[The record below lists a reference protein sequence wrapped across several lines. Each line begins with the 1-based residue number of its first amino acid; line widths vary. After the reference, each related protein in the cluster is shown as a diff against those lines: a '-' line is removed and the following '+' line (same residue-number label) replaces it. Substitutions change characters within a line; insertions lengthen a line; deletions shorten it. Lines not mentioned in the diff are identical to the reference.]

1 METAMKLLN
10 MFSSHEGAGKIK
22 DEKDRGYRQKYME
35 HVQHRFRLMKD
46 LNARLGENVL
56 LDHRY
61 TKLIIVEDCLHKD
74 LREQDVMAW
83 GSAKIG
89 KGQKRSISMVDFFKA
104 DEDGQT
110 PQIVLLVGP
119 AAIGKTMTA
128 KKIMLDWASER
139 LYQKKFEYSFYISC
153 WTLNLGSEQASIV
166 DLILKNC
173 PSERPPIEYMLTHPE
188 KLLFLIDGV
197 DELRFLLDQPESN
210 LCSDPWQKKPIA
222 ATLSSLFRKK
232 VLRESYLIITTRP
245 TGLEK
250 LWQCLGQ
257 ARYAEILG
265 FAEPQRK
272 EYFHKYFNDAEEAN
286 QAFHL
291 VKDEKMLFTICFVPL
306 VCWIVCTV
314 MKQQMEREEDIAQ
327 TAKTMTGTYMLYL
340 FCLLKAHRRHSS
352 PAVHATLKGLCS
364 LATDQICR
372 QNILFGAEEMKKHGL
387 ETSDSL
393 FLSENI
399 FQKGANCECLY
410 SFVHLSFQEFLA
422 ALFYVLEKEEFATKE
437 FEIKRKHVKK
447 MLADYGKTRNYLML
461 TVRFLFGLLNEER
474 MKDLEKKL
482 SYRFSPKIKSDLLE
496 WIRTKPRTLSLFLES
511 YGVLASGPYRALLP
525 LTQTLEKTYQFE
537 EFHCL
542 YEIQEES
549 FVRSA
554 LSQVTY
560 INVTHRILT
569 KIDQVVLS
577 FCLRHAPKLE
587 SLGLKSCEFQFG
599 DLYDFPRQQK
609 QVPLDPRLSPI
620 YLLCQALKDPSC
632 NLKTLKLWWCS
643 LTGAGYKDL
652 ANVLCSP
659 RLAELELGGDNSL
672 EDTSVQQLCK
682 GLKHPSCRLRRLR
695 LWSCRLTGACC
706 GDLASVLIS
715 NMHLTELDLRGNLG
729 LGDHGMQKLCDG
741 LRHPRCMLQRLRL
754 RYCSLTAMSCLELAQ
769 VLSTSQALQELDL
782 GRNKLGLNGMK
793 LLCKGLMHAS
803 CRLKTL
809 VLRECSLRADSCHE
823 MALALGHPCA
833 LVELDLQ
840 DNQLGMAGVEELCQ
854 GLRQPGCQL
863 QTLWL
868 SPHTVTEEM
877 WPDLRTIKEAKPGL
891 VIKSHE

>member
-1 METAMKLLN
+1 MHKATKQPGEQLLQARGGEDRRWRRSPCAGGWAGVCRLHRVRQNPSAVSKEPPRESTGCPQVEIPTTQDRAMETAMKLLN

-173 PSERPPIEYMLTHPE
+173 P
-188 KLLFLIDGV
+188 
-197 DELRFLLDQPESN
+197 N
-210 LCSDPWQKKPIA
+210 
-222 ATLSSLFRKK
+222 
-232 VLRESYLIITTRP
+232 
-245 TGLEK
+245 
-250 LWQCLGQ
+250 
-257 ARYAEILG
+257 
-265 FAEPQRK
+265 
-272 EYFHKYFNDAEEAN
+272 
-286 QAFHL
+286 
-291 VKDEKMLFTICFVPL
+291 
-306 VCWIVCTV
+306 
-314 MKQQMEREEDIAQ
+314 
-327 TAKTMTGTYMLYL
+327 
-340 FCLLKAHRRHSS
+340 
-352 PAVHATLKGLCS
+352 
-364 LATDQICR
+364 
-372 QNILFGAEEMKKHGL
+372 
-387 ETSDSL
+387 
-393 FLSENI
+393 
-399 FQKGANCECLY
+399 
-410 SFVHLSFQEFLA
+410 
-422 ALFYVLEKEEFATKE
+422 
-437 FEIKRKHVKK
+437 
-447 MLADYGKTRNYLML
+447 
-461 TVRFLFGLLNEER
+461 
-474 MKDLEKKL
+474 
-482 SYRFSPKIKSDLLE
+482 
-496 WIRTKPRTLSLFLES
+496 
-511 YGVLASGPYRALLP
+511 
-525 LTQTLEKTYQFE
+525 
-537 EFHCL
+537 
-542 YEIQEES
+542 
-549 FVRSA
+549 
-554 LSQVTY
+554 
-560 INVTHRILT
+560 
-569 KIDQVVLS
+569 QVVLS